1 MTQEIDNTPA
11 WIKKHQDQK
20 ATERKQAEAEHQRQL
35 KASTLIHDK
44 GPEFWQE
51 LTDQIGVNVRALKEL
66 EGEELIGTISVAD
79 QGAERNCYF
88 QVNRQSVRLG
98 PELSHMSF
106 WYAPGGYR
114 IRRWYQNQDI
124 GDIELVAQGD
134 AVRALLQNR
143 PITARE
149 LADLTVQWMAEKV
162 KVRRSSV
169 SYV

>member
-1 MTQEIDNTPA
+1 
-11 WIKKHQDQK
+11 
-20 ATERKQAEAEHQRQL
+20 
-35 KASTLIHDK
+35 
-44 GPEFWQE
+44 
-51 LTDQIGVNVRALKEL
+51 
-66 EGEELIGTISVAD
+66 
-79 QGAERNCYF
+79 
-88 QVNRQSVRLG
+88 
-98 PELSHMSF
+98 MSF

-162 KVRRSSV
+162 EVRRSSV